1 MKKYVSNNT
10 LRCIIGLIREKLGLI
25 DILDTRVSK
34 LENQLNFGSPLT
46 IKSTSEENQ
55 VNLESTFSMMSA
67 TSTKLN
73 ESSDITYDS
82 SEVELSDDNESN
94 IEDIV
99 EDEKM
104 PEEPKLSDNI
114 EFISISNSDNL

>member
-34 LENQLNFGSPLT
+34 LENQLNFGSPLM

-55 VNLESTFSMMSA
+55 VNLKSTFSMMSA